1 MLTLILAFKNITHA
15 GIRTWLNVFV
25 LSFSFVLLVW
35 TQGMYDGM
43 SEQVKDAMIETEIG
57 GGQFWQQNY
66 DPYDPFTL
74 DDAHAPISY
83 QINQLIESGDAAPI
97 FITSSALFVGGH
109 VHSALMKGI
118 NPGQKILDFPTDQL
132 NNQEFPDDIPALIG
146 TRMARSTGLKV
157 GDYVTVRWKDINGT
171 FDAVDL
177 RIVDIMSTQVQA
189 IDAGC
194 IWMPYN
200 KMTEMMAAPGQAT
213 IVVLKKNIDTVP
225 AGNPEWV
232 FRDHDYLLHDI
243 NQLVKQK
250 KGGTYVMYILLLG
263 MALLAVFDTQVL
275 AIFRRRKEMGTMMA
289 MGMTRGNVISL
300 FTLEGTMHGILAII
314 VGAIYGIP
322 LMNYTAATGIG
333 LPETMQQVGIAFG
346 STLYPKYGLQ
356 LYIGSSLLL
365 FFSVLIVSFLPTRK
379 IAKLKPTDALRGKM
393 S

>member
-1 MLTLILAFKNITHA
+1 MLILKLAFKNITHA
-15 GIRTWLNVFV
+15 GIRTWLNVTV
-25 LSFSFVLLVW
+25 LSFSFVLLIW

-43 SEQVKDAMIETEIG
+43 SVQVKDAMIETEIG

-66 DPYDPFTL
+66 DPYDPFTIE
-74 DDAHAPISY
+74 DAHAQISA
-83 QINQLIESGDAAPI
+83 QLNQTIQNGDATPI
-97 FITSSALFVGGH
+97 LITSSALFVGGH
-109 VHSALMKGI
+109 VHSALLKGI
-118 NPGQKILDFPTDQL
+118 NPDQKILNFPTEQL
-132 NNQEFPDDIPALIG
+132 NKKEFADDIPALIG
-146 TRMARSTGLKV
+146 TRMAKSTGLKA

-194 IWMPYN
+194 IWLPYN
-200 KMTEMMAAPGQAT
+200 KLTEMMDAPNQAT
-213 IVVLKKNIDTVP
+213 IVVLNKNIETIP
-225 AGNPEWV
+225 AGGPDWI
-232 FRDHDYLLHDI
+232 FRDYDFLLHDI
-243 NQLVKQK
+243 NRLVEQK
-250 KGGTYVMYILLLG
+250 KSGTYVMYILLLG

-356 LYIGSSLLL
+356 LYIGSSLIL
-365 FFSVLIVSFLPTRK
+365 FVSVLIVSFLPTRK